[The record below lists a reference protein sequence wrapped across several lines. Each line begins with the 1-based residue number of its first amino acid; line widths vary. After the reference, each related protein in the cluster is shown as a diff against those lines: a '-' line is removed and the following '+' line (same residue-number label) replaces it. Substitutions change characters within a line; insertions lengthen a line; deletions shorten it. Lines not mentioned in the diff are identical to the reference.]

1 VVKETPPA
9 AVPPIAKATSIIKRE
24 LYVNGKQGAEM
35 IYTDNSGSKTDTIR
49 ILIPV
54 DKEQAVAAP
63 PIAKEE
69 KPVLKE
75 EPIVKELPPAAK
87 EEKPIAK
94 ELPPAPKEE
103 KPAVKEEKP
112 APKEQFISMELP
124 PNKLGAGK
132 QPEVA
137 VPTAPVKKVAM
148 INSNCRNHANED
160 DFMKIRKK
168 MVAEDNDDDMVAAA
182 RKIFKTKCFTTE
194 QVKNLGVLFLKDE
207 GRYKFFDAAY
217 PFVSDTDNFNS
228 LEAQLTEEYYI
239 NRFRAMV
246 RR

>member
-1 VVKETPPA
+1 
-9 AVPPIAKATSIIKRE
+9 
-24 LYVNGKQGAEM
+24 
-35 IYTDNSGSKTDTIR
+35 
-49 ILIPV
+49 LIPV
-54 DKEQAVAAP
+54 DKEQAAAPIAAP
-63 PIAKEE
+63 PTVKEE
-69 KPVLKE
+69 KPVVKE
-75 EPIVKELPPAAK
+75 EPTIKELPQAVKEDKPTIKEPPPAA
-87 EEKPIAK
+87 
-94 ELPPAPKEE
+94 KEE

-124 PNKLGAGK
+124 NPAGK
-132 QPEVA
+132 QPEVVA
-137 VPTAPVKKVAM
+137 QAPVVKKVAM
-148 INSNCRNHANED
+148 INSNCRNQANED

-217 PFVSDTDNFNS
+217 PFVSDTDNFGS
-228 LEAQLTEEYYI
+228 LQAQLTEEYYI
-239 NRFRAMV
+239 NRFKAMV